1 MSTNLYDVT
10 VPVFT
15 QMLGNLTAILDKAA
29 AHAEAKKIDPAVLLS
44 ARLFP
49 DMFPLTRQVQIA
61 CDFARGGVSR
71 LAGAEPDKWEDN
83 EATIEALKARI
94 ANTQAAIA
102 RFGRDAFAAATEREI
117 ELKLRGEPVRMNG
130 LAYLNR
136 MVLPN
141 FYFHTTTA
149 YDILRHNGVELGKR
163 DFIGALP

>member
-1 MSTNLYDVT
+1 MTTNLYDVT

-15 QMLGNLTAILDKAA
+15 KMLGNLTLILDKAA
-29 AHAEAKKIDPAVLLS
+29 LHAETKKIDPAVLLS

-49 DMFPLTRQVQIA
+49 DMFPLTRQIQIA

-83 EATIEALKARI
+83 ETTIAALKARI

-102 RFGRDAFAAATEREI
+102 RFKRDAFATAAEREI
-117 ELKLRGEPVRMNG
+117 ELKLRGEAVRMNG
-130 LAYLNR
+130 LAYLNS

-141 FYFHTTTA
+141 FYFHATTT
-149 YDILRHNGVELGKR
+149 YDILRHSGVELGKR
-163 DFIGALP
+163 DFIGSLP